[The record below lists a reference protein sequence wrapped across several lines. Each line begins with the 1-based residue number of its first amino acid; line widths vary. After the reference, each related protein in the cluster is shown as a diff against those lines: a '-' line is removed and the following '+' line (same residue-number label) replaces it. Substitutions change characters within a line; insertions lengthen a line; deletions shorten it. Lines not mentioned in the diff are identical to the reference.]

1 MVLRE
6 PLAVRSIVGGKSGRE
21 SARVRFLVGADVLE
35 LADVAHVERMSGSV
49 VLHHGHAALLLVG
62 LCGAD
67 AGRLMDFATVNER
80 GLRGKT
86 ALRLNLVELLWL
98 RGRLESVALEPLI
111 LLERLGKVST
121 LAAASLVPELS
132 LAMARI
138 ALVELEK
145 LAVILL
151 LLSGNAF
158 FLLVGVAALF
168 GALRVLATS
177 TVSFRNVIVPKL
189 LNWHDFGR
197 LFGSINLRTIDS
209 TAEHRA

>member
-1 MVLRE
+1 
-6 PLAVRSIVGGKSGRE
+6 
-21 SARVRFLVGADVLE
+21 
-35 LADVAHVERMSGSV
+35 
-49 VLHHGHAALLLVG
+49 
-62 LCGAD
+62 
-67 AGRLMDFATVNER
+67 MDFATVNER

-151 LLSGNAF
+151 LLSGNAL

-177 TVSFRNVIVPKL
+177 AVSFRNVIVPKL